1 MSTKKIYLSSPHM
14 GGKEKEFIDEAFKS
28 NWIAPL
34 GKNVDE
40 FEREVSEYIGVEG
53 AVATVS
59 GTSAIHMALKCVG
72 VKPGDIVF
80 CSSLTFAA
88 SCNPIIYENAIPV
101 FIDSDLESWNMSP
114 IALERAFKKY
124 IKINKIPKAV
134 IVVDLY
140 GESAKYDEIR
150 FICNKYNVP
159 IIEDSAEALGSE
171 YKNKKLGSFG
181 DLSIF
186 SFNGNKIITTSGGGM
201 LLSNNINMIKK
212 AKFWITQSREN
223 KRYYEHKELGY
234 NYRMSNVL
242 AGIGRGQMRVIDK
255 RVTQKRDIYN
265 FYSKEFKD
273 NPFLEMKRRFDDSKS
288 NEWLSCVM
296 IRGNTSVKPV
306 DIIEKLEKNNIEA
319 RHIWKPMHLQPF
331 FKKYDFISE
340 RKEGSIAEEIFLRG
354 VCLPSD
360 TKNTEDDMEKII
372 GLIKEI
378 F

>member
-1 MSTKKIYLSSPHM
+1 MSYKKIYLSSPHM

-40 FEREVSEYIGVEG
+40 FEREVSEYIGVEV
-53 AVATVS
+53 ALATVS

-72 VKPGDIVF
+72 IKPGDIVF

-114 IALERAFKKY
+114 GALERAFKKY
-124 IKINKIPKAV
+124 KKMNKIPKAV

-140 GESAKYDEIR
+140 GESAKYDEIKS
-150 FICNKYNVP
+150 ICNKYNVP

-181 DLSIF
+181 DFSVF

-201 LLSNNINMIKK
+201 LLSNNINMIEK

-234 NYRMSNVL
+234 NYRMSNIL
-242 AGIGRGQMRVIDK
+242 AGIGRGQMRVIDT
-255 RVTQKRDIYN
+255 RVNQKREIYN
-265 FYSKEFKD
+265 AYRIAFKD
-273 NPFLEMKRRFDDSKS
+273 IPFFEMKNTMKDSKS
-288 NEWLSCVM
+288 NEWLSCAL
-296 IRGNTSVKPV
+296 ISSRSSVKPV
-306 DIIEKLEKNNIEA
+306 DVIEILERNNIEA

-340 RKEGSIAEEIFLRG
+340 REEGSIAEEIFLRG

-360 TKNTEDDMEKII
+360 TKNTEEDMEKII
-372 GLIKEI
+372 GIIKEM

>member
-1 MSTKKIYLSSPHM
+1 MSYKKIYLSSPHM
-14 GGKEKEFIDEAFKS
+14 GGKEKKFIDEAFKS

-53 AVATVS
+53 ALATVS

-201 LLSNNINMIKK
+201 LLSNNINMIEK

-234 NYRMSNVL
+234 NYRMSNIL
-242 AGIGRGQMRVIDK
+242 AGIGRGQMRVIDT
-255 RVTQKRDIYN
+255 RVKQKREIYN
-265 FYSKEFKD
+265 AYKKSFE
-273 NPFLEMKRRFDDSKS
+273 NIPFIEMKNNMKDSKS
-288 NEWLSCVM
+288 NEWLSCAL
-296 IRGNTSVKPV
+296 ISLKSSVKPV
-306 DIIEKLEKNNIEA
+306 DVIELLDKNNIEA

>member
-14 GGKEKEFIDEAFKS
+14 GGKEKEFIDEAFKN

-34 GKNVDE
+34 GTNVDE

-72 VKPGDIVF
+72 VKTGDIVF

-124 IKINKIPKAV
+124 KKMNKIPKAV

-255 RVTQKRDIYN
+255 RVKQKRDIYN

-340 RKEGSIAEEIFLRG
+340 RDIGDTAEKIFLRG
-354 VCLPSD
+354 ICLPSD
-360 TKNTEDDMEKII
+360 TKNTEEDMNRII
-372 GLIKEI
+372 GIIKEM